1 MEVTFNMYHIP
12 YKKVLSDVADVRGT
26 VRYSHSSLFTAG
38 SMSLKTL
45 QVFMASQMVC
55 TDVTFTTGVP
65 FLITSCRTNVGKELV
80 RSDTIFEARYC
91 QLLLH
96 QLAVITALLAQSSL
110 NREEIRIK
118 SWSCTAAL

>member
-26 VRYSHSSLFTAG
+26 VRYSHSSLSTAG

-91 QLLLH
+91 QLSLH
-96 QLAVITALLAQSSL
+96 QLAVITTLLAQSSL
-110 NREEIRIK
+110 NREEIHIK